1 MYKGEPSKGIEF
13 FNLLFESE
21 EFNIELG
28 KVTLASGKLEAELM
42 MFLKQNGVRKNIS
55 KKTLGS
61 LIEIGNENNLF
72 DKNLSISLNLVAKQ
86 RNYLTHNIYALFI
99 DLLDET
105 ILEKNNLID
114 TDVITYID
122 RVCQLK
128 ENLIGLAYIISQKND
143 YTLKRLIK
151 SRLK

>member
-1 MYKGEPSKGIEF
+1 MYKGEPTKGIEF
-13 FNLLFESE
+13 YNLLFKSE

-42 MFLKQNGVRKNIS
+42 MFLNRNGVAKNIS
-55 KKTLGS
+55 RKTLGK
-61 LIEIGNENNLF
+61 LIEIGEEYNLLDENL
-72 DKNLSISLNLVAKQ
+72 LISLNMIAKQ

-114 TDVITYID
+114 TDVLLYID
-122 RVCQLK
+122 CVWQLK
-128 ENLIGLAYIISQKND
+128 ENLISLAELISRNND
-143 YTLKRLIK
+143 KV
-151 SRLK
+151 

>member
-1 MYKGEPSKGIEF
+1 MYKGEPTKGIEF
-13 FNLLFESE
+13 YNLLFKSD

-42 MFLKQNGVRKNIS
+42 MFLQRNGVTKNIS

-61 LIEIGNENNLF
+61 LIEIGNEKKLF
-72 DKNLSISLNLVAKQ
+72 DNNLSISLNLIAKQ

-114 TDVITYID
+114 TDVVTYID
-122 RVCQLK
+122 RVWQLK
-128 ENLIGLAYIISQKND
+128 ENLISLAEIISRQND
-143 YTLKRLIK
+143 YT
-151 SRLK
+151 